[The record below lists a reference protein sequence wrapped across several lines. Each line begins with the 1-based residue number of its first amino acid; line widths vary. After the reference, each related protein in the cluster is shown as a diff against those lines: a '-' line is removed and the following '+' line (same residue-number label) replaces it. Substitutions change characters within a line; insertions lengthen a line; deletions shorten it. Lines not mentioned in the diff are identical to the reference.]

1 MVVMK
6 IERKDGFDEVF
17 HERIRACVLA
27 GHEILV
33 KAELAMHDVR
43 AHLNGVRII
52 PSNRMVGSA
61 GRANYGRHSISLN
74 A

>member
-1 MVVMK
+1 
-6 IERKDGFDEVF
+6 
-17 HERIRACVLA
+17 
-27 GHEILV
+27 
-33 KAELAMHDVR
+33 MHDAR
-43 AHLNGVRII
+43 AYLNAVRII